1 MRYLVVDVPQLYR
14 LWYSDLKGPEVCD
27 ALGVSDSSLQR
38 LRARYK
44 LPPRDHV
51 GGPKG
56 NRKIIDPSPEEIEE
70 RSAIERAKW
79 TPEEERKRRVG
90 AVASGVEIRRYA
102 FNGRHCAFDY

>member
-1 MRYLVVDVPQLYR
+1 LYR

-44 LPPRDHV
+44 LPPRDHI

-70 RSAIERAKW
+70 RVIGDGELSHAALLSTLKVSSDRDGCNSLA
-79 TPEEERKRRVG
+79 G
-90 AVASGVEIRRYA
+90 
-102 FNGRHCAFDY
+102 